1 VTKSRILFVCTFFG
15 GRARI
20 AELYAEQFSSG
31 QIEVF
36 SSGFESGSI
45 HGLPL
50 AVMEE
55 EGFNFPTDPLVTVF
69 ERYANIENYDYVI
82 TLCDEA
88 SAEQCPMFRDS
99 VDMVYGKRAK
109 VLPWSVPDFLA
120 LKGVPAEKLQG
131 AREIRDLIKEK
142 VIVLLSELDSRF

>member
-1 VTKSRILFVCTFFG
+1 MNNVRVLFVSTFYG

-31 QIEVF
+31 PIEIF
-36 SSGFESGSI
+36 SSGFESGPI
-45 HGLPL
+45 RGLPL
-50 AVMEE
+50 VVMEE

-69 ERYANIENYDYVI
+69 ERYANSETYDYVI

-99 VDMVYGKRAK
+99 VDIVYGKRAK
-109 VLPWSVPDFLA
+109 ILPWSVPDFLA

-131 AREIRDLIKEK
+131 SREIRDLIKEK
-142 VIVLLSELDSRF
+142 VIVLLSELYE